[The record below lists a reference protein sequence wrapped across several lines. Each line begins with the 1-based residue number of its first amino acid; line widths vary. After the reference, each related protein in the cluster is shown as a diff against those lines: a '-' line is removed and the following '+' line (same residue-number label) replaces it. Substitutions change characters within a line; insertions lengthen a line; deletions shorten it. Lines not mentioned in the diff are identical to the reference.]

1 MTKEDVVQ
9 IKVEDYAVGIIGLNS
24 ALQDMATT
32 YAEKSDPEVADEL
45 VNRLSKNNYIPN
57 KAREPYKKAFLR
69 EFNKHL
75 GRPYEEAMSSGLDI
89 KVLGPGCPQCD
100 GLEQE
105 LMAAV
110 GQLRIKANIEHV
122 RDIKEIGRLGV
133 MGMPGLMI
141 NGRVKSVGKVPL
153 RAKLLQWL
161 EEADAEH
168 EQVIKRKVVQQ
179 KG

>member
-9 IKVEDYAVGIIGLNS
+9 IRVEDYAVGIIGLNA
-24 ALQDMATT
+24 ALQDMATA
-32 YAEKSDPEVADEL
+32 YAEKSDQEVADEL
-45 VNRLSKNNYIPN
+45 VSRLSKKNYIPN

-100 GLEQE
+100 GLEE
-105 LMAAV
+105 ALMAAV

-122 RDIKEIGRLGV
+122 RDINEIGRYGV
-133 MGMPGLMI
+133 MGSPGLLI
-141 NGRVKSVGKVPL
+141 NGKIKSVGKVPP
-153 RAKLLQWL
+153 RAKLVQWL
-161 EEADAEH
+161 EEANAKQ
-168 EQVIKRKVVQQ
+168 EQVIKRKKLKVVQ
-179 KG
+179 

>member
-9 IKVEDYAVGIIGLNS
+9 IRVEDYGVGIIGLNA
-24 ALQDMATT
+24 ALQDMATA
-32 YAEKSDPEVADEL
+32 YAEKSDQEVADEL
-45 VNRLSKNNYIPN
+45 VTRLSKNNYIPN
-57 KAREPYKKAFLR
+57 KAWEPYRNAFLR
-69 EFNKHL
+69 EFKRHL
-75 GRPYEEAMSSGLDI
+75 GRPYEEAISTCLDI

-110 GQLRIKANIEHV
+110 GQLLIKANIEHV

-141 NGRVKSVGKVPL
+141 NGRVKSVGEVPPK
-153 RAKLLQWL
+153 AKLIQWL
-161 EEADAEH
+161 EEADAEQ
-168 EQVIKRKVVQQ
+168 EQVIKRK
-179 KG
+179 K